1 MPHLHNNVAVQD
13 LVTAMAMIII
23 IACTEVMVAT
33 VMAVDRIVIDL
44 GPYHQHY
51 PRAQGC
57 LSTWHT

>member
-13 LVTAMAMIII
+13 LVTAMAMIVI

-51 PRAQGC
+51 PQGC
-57 LSTWHT
+57 LSICHT